1 MTRYNNNST
10 IIISHFST
18 SWDYF
23 LVMFRWKLHKRTFV
37 NSMNCVWIM
46 LKDKIAS
53 IHDTLLFNIILLIFQ
68 IYDNRANL
76 SPDLRL
82 S

>member
-18 SWDYF
+18 SLDYF

-37 NSMNCVWIM
+37 ISMNCVWIM